1 MFSNPRNRRRWLITA
16 GTATLSVAGFLL
28 ISKNRSEP
36 PVATTVAR
44 AAANPTAT
52 DTISLAA
59 LEQALLAAGEIQD
72 PDLRERRT
80 REIGDALIRFHVE
93 AAEAASGKALPAG
106 TGSAADPASNGAKE
120 AEPTYDVAQ
129 LRAEFESTLAIGDSH
144 ERRLGIGAVAE
155 FLATYDPATARSWL
169 QEFMSDG
176 RISSADAYYFT
187 SVFTQTYARTDPQAA
202 VRWAEF
208 LPPESLLPVA
218 YQRIAT
224 EWSALDFDAM
234 TAWSESIED
243 PFLRSN
249 VIRTIGNSLSN
260 APDDLAAAWARRLAG
275 NEQDGPRHSD
285 VVVQHWSR
293 ADLDAALEWTRSL
306 PEADDVARAVDG
318 LAMSFTAQ
326 QPAAAAQWAV
336 SFPEGPAR
344 DQAITLTANR
354 WAVDRPQA
362 AADWLTSL
370 GRPDLLEA
378 SFPSIMASWDAV
390 DPAGARQWAGSVPV
404 RPDLRDYVLKMFD
417 R

>member
-1 MFSNPRNRRRWLITA
+1 MSPHTRNRRRWLITA

-28 ISKNRSEP
+28 ISKDRSGP
-36 PVATTVAR
+36 PATATVER
-44 AAANPTAT
+44 AAAKPAAT
-52 DTISLAA
+52 DPTSLAA
-59 LEQALLAAGEIQD
+59 LEQALLEAGGIQD

-80 REIGDALIRFHVE
+80 REIGDALVRIHVE
-93 AAEAASGKALPAG
+93 GAEVSTGKARSSG
-106 TGSAADPASNGAKE
+106 TGSKEGPVEGGEKE
-120 AEPTYDVAQ
+120 AEPTYDVAE
-129 LRAEFESTLAIGDSH
+129 LRAEFESTLAIRDSH

-155 FLATYDPATARSWL
+155 FLATHDPATARSWL
-169 QEFMSDG
+169 QEFMGSG

-187 SVFTQTYARTDPQAA
+187 SVFAQTYARTDPQAA
-202 VRWAEF
+202 IRWAEF

-224 EWSALDFDAM
+224 EWSALDFAALE
-234 TAWSESIED
+234 AWSESIED

-249 VIRTIGNSLSN
+249 VIRIIGNSLSK
-260 APDDLAAAWARRLAG
+260 APDDLAAAWAQRLAA

-293 ADLDAALEWTRSL
+293 ADLDAAIEWTRSL
-306 PEADDVARAVDG
+306 PEEDDVARAVDG
-318 LAMSFTAQ
+318 LAMSFTAR
-326 QPAAAAQWAV
+326 QPSAAAEWAV

-354 WAVDRPQA
+354 WAVDQPKA

-378 SFPSIMASWDAV
+378 SFPSIVASWDAV
-390 DPAGARQWAGSVPV
+390 DPAGARQWAASVPV
-404 RPDLRDYVLKMFD
+404 RPDLRDYVIKMFD